1 MLAILSDLEEMPWDE
16 TALFQVDER
25 VASPGSE
32 DRNLTHIVLGLSME
46 NQAAM
51 RPMPVTQRDL
61 EAAAREYEDSLPER
75 LDLRPPRPRA
85 RRPHRLAG
93 PRRPGARGRPTAGSR

>member
-1 MLAILSDLEEMPWDE
+1 MLAILSDREEMPWAE
-16 TALFQVDER
+16 TTLFQVDER

-46 NQAAM
+46 NQAAL

-61 EAAAREYEDSLPER
+61 EAAAARVRRVAARARSTSSTSASAPTAT
-75 LDLRPPRPRA
+75 PPRWCPATRC
-85 RRPHRLAG
+85 
-93 PRRPGARGRPTAGSR
+93 SR